1 MHQLLLSS
9 DICAEVMLKR
19 LPEEQLAE
27 LMTWLIRCI
36 WEKNTV
42 VNVDVLTA
50 ESLLMRCYH
59 LLPVRFI
66 NTRLVA

>member
-50 ESLLMRCYH
+50 ESLLMR
-59 LLPVRFI
+59 
-66 NTRLVA
+66 